1 MEKSRTANRMS
12 GLDLLRCLAMMMVV
26 VLHFLGKG
34 KLLPD
39 LTNEA
44 LGSTGAVAWLLEAFC
59 IVAVNTYMF
68 ISGYFLCTSSFKL
81 SRLLQLWLQIWVFSV
96 GFGLLGAWTG
106 IVQETPVDIHYYLTL
121 LFPISMGHYWFMS
134 AYVYLYLLLPMVCVA
149 VKQMN
154 KKQMQWAIGMLLF
167 AYSVIKSVLP
177 LRMELDAQGY
187 DVVWYLCVFLVA
199 AYIRNYGMPILEKKS
214 RGLLLYVISAVLIFV
229 GLLGL
234 RFIYLQTG
242 SFQRML
248 KMTLEYNH
256 LLPLLSSLGLF
267 MVFKNIR
274 VSEKV
279 AGIVKRLGGYSLGV
293 YLLHENIGLRY
304 TWQNWLGADKVS
316 SVGGLLL
323 STVVAVVAV
332 FVCGILVDV
341 IRKGIFDALHGAL
354 KKLTPYR
361 KLMGA
366 IGQVDAL
373 FASKEKYEQ
382 EQ

>member
-81 SRLLQLWLQIWVFSV
+81 SRLLQLWLQIWVFSM
-96 GFGLLGAWTG
+96 GFGLLGALTG

-134 AYVYLYLLLPMVCVA
+134 AYVYLYLLLPIVCVA

-199 AYIRNYGMPILEKKS
+199 AYIRRFGMPILEKKS

-304 TWQNWLGADKVS
+304 TWQNWLGADKIS

-323 STVVAVVAV
+323 STVVAVIVV
-332 FVCGILVDV
+332 FVCGILVDMF
-341 IRKGIFDALHGAL
+341 RKGIFDVLHGAL